1 MTVSAPPASS
11 RRPASSTQ
19 RPRSARGWIAAGITI
34 AVALALLVPIGAAM
48 QIVLS
53 AQFDDRT
60 RTQAIVLMDPSR
72 FWGDGAE
79 VLASRVDHAA
89 ELYRQGVA
97 PVIMLTGKESTARAE
112 RRLLV
117 AKGVPDGD
125 IVSFITGVDTL
136 GSLQMVAAV
145 MNDLHWQS
153 ATIVTDPP
161 NAARASAIAS
171 GYGIDAHLSPTKSGP
186 GAAMTSDYVGRE
198 TAALLRY
205 YLITRWTQPQLVHP
219 AG

>member
-1 MTVSAPPASS
+1 VTVSAPPASS
-11 RRPASSTQ
+11 RRSASPTQ
-19 RPRSARGWIAAGITI
+19 RPRSARGWIVAGITI
-34 AVALALLVPIGAAM
+34 VVALALLVPIGAAM

-72 FWGDGAE
+72 FWGDEAE

-89 ELYRQGVA
+89 ELYHQGVA
-97 PVIMLTGKESTARAE
+97 PVIMLTGKDSTSRAE
-112 RRLLV
+112 RRLLI
-117 AKGVPDGD
+117 ANGVPDGD
-125 IVSFITGVDTL
+125 IVSFTTGVDTL
-136 GSLQMVAAV
+136 GSLQMIAAV

-186 GAAMTSDYVGRE
+186 GTAMTSDYVGRE

-205 YLITRWTQPQLVHP
+205 YLITRWTQPQLVQQ
-219 AG
+219 AN